1 MTVYHFASEDGF
13 EDYAWT
19 PLQKEE
25 LIALYER
32 ANSPF
37 TIVELPDDDEDCP
50 FPDHDSFF

>member
-19 PLQKEE
+19 LLQKEE